1 MDYKK
6 LTRKQIYTGEV
17 DYTLDDFI
25 KDFRK
30 QAGEDW
36 GSELDNKKNR
46 TKTVYQSIL
55 LLIVFA
61 SQGKSPKLINEIL
74 AGKDTKEM
82 RETLKEIT
90 DRYEQEIKILEGL
103 QMKMFLDN
111 LQEYGVSDSLN
122 LKLLNADFRTWLQK
136 ALNQKPKGVVEGTK
150 K

>member
-1 MDYKK
+1 MSYQK

-17 DYTLDDFI
+17 DYTLDDFA

-30 QAGEDW
+30 QMEEDW

-82 RETLKEIT
+82 RETLKEMT
-90 DRYEQEIKILEGL
+90 DTYEQEIKVLEGL
-103 QMKMFLDN
+103 QMKMFIDN
-111 LQEYGVSDSLN
+111 LEKYEVSDFLN
-122 LKLLNADFRTWLQK
+122 LKLLNADFRAWLEK
-136 ALNQKPKGVVEGTK
+136 ALNQGKPKNEKTTK
-150 K
+150 H